1 MPADA
6 EPDNNPKP
14 ANAEP
19 ANAEPDNSEPD
30 NSESAPDT
38 GSHPVAR
45 TNSSSE
51 AHARAAASTQ
61 APGLSR
67 RRPVG
72 GLSVSPLCLGGNVF
86 GWTAGEAASRDVL
99 DAYTAAGGNFVD
111 TADVYSGI
119 RHGVSGGQDSETVIG
134 DWMALRRNRDDVVV
148 ATKVGA
154 HPDRKGLS
162 AANIKAA
169 ADDSLRRLRTDRI
182 DLYYTHFDDE
192 SVEVSE
198 IITALDELVRA
209 GKVREIG
216 ASNISPE
223 RLAAS
228 LDFSEQSGCARYTAL
243 QPHYNLV
250 SRDTYEGALAG
261 TAGAHGL
268 AVMPYFA
275 LAMGFLT
282 GKYRPG
288 AAAEGSPR
296 AERAAGYLES
306 ERGRRVL
313 AALDDISAARGAEPA
328 TVALAWLLTRPT
340 VTAPIASAR
349 SLEQLRPLLALA
361 DVELT
366 SEEAGRLTAASA

>member
-1 MPADA
+1 MSEHNPLDA
-6 EPDNNPKP
+6 
-14 ANAEP
+14 
-19 ANAEPDNSEPD
+19 
-30 NSESAPDT
+30 T
-38 GSHPVAR
+38 GP
-45 TNSSSE
+45 TTDGL
-51 AHARAAASTQ
+51 AA
-61 APGLSR
+61 
-67 RRPVG
+67 RRPLG
-72 GLSVSPLCLGGNVF
+72 RLSVSPLCLGGNVF
-86 GWTAGEAASRDVL
+86 GWTAGEAASFDVL

-111 TADVYSGI
+111 TADAYSGR
-119 RHGVSGGQDSETVIG
+119 RHGVDGGMDSETVIG
-134 DWMALRRNRDDVVV
+134 NWTAARGNRDDLVI

-162 AANIKAA
+162 AANITAA
-169 ADDSLRRLRTDRI
+169 AEDSLRRLRTDRI

-198 IITALDELVRA
+198 IITALDDLVRA

-228 LDFSEQSGCARYTAL
+228 LDFSAQAGAARYSAL

-250 SRDTYEGALAG
+250 SRDTYEGPLAEV
-261 TAGAHGL
+261 ADRHGL
-268 AVMPYFA
+268 AVMPYFG

-288 AAAEGSPR
+288 QDRTGESPR
-296 AERAAGYLES
+296 AERASRYLET

-313 AALDDISAARGAEPA
+313 AALDQISESRTGTSHA
-328 TVALAWLLTRPT
+328 TLALAWLLTRPT
-340 VTAPIASAR
+340 VTSPIASAR
-349 SLEQLRPLLALA
+349 SLDQLRPLLALD

-366 SEEAGRLTAASA
+366 PEETALLTEASA